1 MKRRSLA
8 ALRLSAASGAR
19 RVKPAETPGG
29 TDDATGRPDDA
40 VVDQLRAE
48 NAQLRQALDSRP
60 VIDQARG
67 ILMATESCTA
77 EQAWDILRQT
87 SQRTNT
93 KVREVAGEVVA
104 GSGRSAARRPGRT
117 EPGPGRTEPGR
128 PGRTALVRTELQAA
142 VARHRAAVR
151 RKAG

>member
-1 MKRRSLA
+1 MRRRSLA
-8 ALRLSAASGAR
+8 ALRLATVPSAR
-19 RVKPAETPGG
+19 RAKTAEASDG
-29 TDDATGRPDDA
+29 PDEAARSRDET

-87 SQRTNT
+87 SQHTNT
-93 KVREVAGEVVA
+93 KVYEVAGEVVA
-104 GSGRSAARRPGRT
+104 SATGTAAP
-117 EPGPGRTEPGR
+117 EP
-128 PGRTALVRTELQAA
+128 VRTQLQAA
-142 VARHRAAVR
+142 VERHRAAR
-151 RKAG
+151 RTDG

>member
-1 MKRRSLA
+1 MRRRSLA
-8 ALRLSAASGAR
+8 VLRLATVPSARRAKAAEASGGPDASKR
-19 RVKPAETPGG
+19 SRDET
-29 TDDATGRPDDA
+29 

-87 SQRTNT
+87 SQHTNT
-93 KVREVAGEVVA
+93 KVNEVAGEVVA
-104 GSGRSAARRPGRT
+104 SATGAVV
-117 EPGPGRTEPGR
+117 PGP
-128 PGRTALVRTELQAA
+128 VRTQLQAA
-142 VARHRAAVR
+142 VDRHRAAR
-151 RKAG
+151 RADG